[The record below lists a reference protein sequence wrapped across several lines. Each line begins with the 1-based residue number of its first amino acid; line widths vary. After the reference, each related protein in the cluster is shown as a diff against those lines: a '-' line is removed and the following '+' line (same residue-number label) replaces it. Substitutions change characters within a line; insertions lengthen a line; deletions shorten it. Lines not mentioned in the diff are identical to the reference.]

1 MRMVLSIVL
10 AMVLLASAVLMAVIP
25 ASAAGISGEYKKLFE
40 GDSKITRG
48 ELANAI
54 LPYMLGGGALQV
66 EELRDAAHVYAYW
79 NGEPRS
85 IVDSAKRTV
94 TIYRPV
100 KRIVVYNSDAGEA
113 VQVLGAE
120 DKVVGIV
127 DTVQKNTFYFPE
139 MSTKTFVGK
148 WDNVEFEKVVELKP
162 DLVISYVKS
171 GVVGY
176 YGGVKVAEEKLSPF
190 GIPVAGLD
198 LYDPDY
204 IPTELSKLSIL
215 LESEGRASE
224 YIEWLDGYKE
234 LVEGL
239 VSEKAKPKVFITT
252 TGAIGKTSGIP
263 TDGPGTAVDKLCNM
277 TGAENIGAKAPK
289 VGTKY
294 EVNNEWV
301 LNESPDIIIMKVS
314 GVYGW
319 DSETEPQSLVT
330 RLLEGKGWDN
340 LNATKNNSVYAV
352 PWSAIYGMEQP
363 FAMTLFAKIFHPEIE
378 IKNPTDVYNGEFLEE
393 FMGIS
398 YPEGNVFVYPPLV
411 G

>member
-148 WDNVEFEKVVELKP
+148 WDNVEFEKRMKEIMSEFSSLTKEAH
-162 DLVISYVKS
+162 DLEKKI
-171 GVVGY
+171 
-176 YGGVKVAEEKLSPF
+176 EE
-190 GIPVAGLD
+190 D
-198 LYDPDY
+198 
-204 IPTELSKLSIL
+204 
-215 LESEGRASE
+215 
-224 YIEWLDGYKE
+224 W
-234 LVEGL
+234 
-239 VSEKAKPKVFITT
+239 EK
-252 TGAIGKTSGIP
+252 
-263 TDGPGTAVDKLCNM
+263 
-277 TGAENIGAKAPK
+277 
-289 VGTKY
+289 
-294 EVNNEWV
+294 
-301 LNESPDIIIMKVS
+301 II
-314 GVYGW
+314 
-319 DSETEPQSLVT
+319 
-330 RLLEGKGWDN
+330 
-340 LNATKNNSVYAV
+340 
-352 PWSAIYGMEQP
+352 
-363 FAMTLFAKIFHPEIE
+363 
-378 IKNPTDVYNGEFLEE
+378 
-393 FMGIS
+393 
-398 YPEGNVFVYPPLV
+398 
-411 G
+411 